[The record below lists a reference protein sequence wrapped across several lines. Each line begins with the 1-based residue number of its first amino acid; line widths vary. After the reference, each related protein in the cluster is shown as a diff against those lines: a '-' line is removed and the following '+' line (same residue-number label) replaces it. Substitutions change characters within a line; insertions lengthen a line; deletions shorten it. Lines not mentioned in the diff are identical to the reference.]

1 MQQRNGRILTIEAL
15 YCAKQHVD
23 SSILKVIT
31 VDSVELKLMSVID
44 SDVHV
49 SGTHIKCKMP
59 QVTQCNTAKD
69 KLAIKML
76 SETSVKLG
84 H

>member
-1 MQQRNGRILTIEAL
+1 MQQRNGRISTIEAL

-49 SGTHIKCKMP
+49 SGTHIKMP